1 MPDFVQ
7 SVVCQ
12 CDLQQQIIEHYRTKD
27 MKAKNTKFC
36 RLGPFPLTDRI
47 LSSSSCFGVFSVHLF
62 TNFHPFLHSRALSGS
77 RFDRHAGGC
86 SGRVVIFCVCMYV
99 CLLGRQFHFGPNE
112 HQLQLAVSDHAP
124 VNVWRVDSR
133 TR

>member
-1 MPDFVQ
+1 MPDFMQ
-7 SVVCQ
+7 SVVCK
-12 CDLQQQIIEHYRTKD
+12 HYRTKE

-36 RLGPFPLTDRI
+36 RLVPFPLTDLRI

-99 CLLGRQFHFGPNE
+99 CLLGR
-112 HQLQLAVSDHAP
+112 
-124 VNVWRVDSR
+124 
-133 TR
+133 